1 MLISEKLIFIELQKT
16 GSTHIKGLLKKLVG
30 GENDGK
36 HNVPTDEQI
45 ASGKKFI
52 ASVRDPWSWYLSLWS
67 YGCLQKGEL
76 YERLTNE
83 KKWRKIFDK
92 AEARSDAGA
101 DAEAE
106 DEGGSEGESA
116 EKAKGKGKV
125 LPEHFTPERAKTYWY
140 ADPDNAEAF
149 REWLQAVLAVQP
161 LRKVLESGYGKSPIS
176 RAGGLMT
183 FRYFTLCT
191 KNGENVDKSVATLE
205 ALRAYDKEHC
215 FIDYFIRNES
225 LSDDLI
231 KAIEGCGITLDD
243 GKRQVIRD
251 AKKTN
256 VSSRPHG
263 PEHYYD
269 DASVQLVARREKF
282 MIEKFGY
289 KKSEIVSPHGR

>member
-16 GSTHIKGLLKKLVG
+16 GSTHIKSLLKKLVG

-36 HNVPTDEQI
+36 HNVPTEEQI
-45 ASGKKFI
+45 SSGKKFI

-83 KKWRKIFDK
+83 KKWRKMLDK
-92 AEARSDAGA
+92 AEAKAGAAAETPEVDDDA
-101 DAEAE
+101 DAE
-106 DEGGSEGESA
+106 GGGA
-116 EKAKGKGKV
+116 DKGKGKAKV
-125 LPEHFTPERAKTYWY
+125 LPENFTPERAKTYWY

-149 REWLQAVLAVQP
+149 REWLHAVLSVQP

-191 KNGENVDKSVATLE
+191 KNGENVDKAVSSLD
-205 ALRAYDKEHC
+205 ALRSYDKEHC
-215 FIDYFIRNES
+215 FIDYFVRNES

-231 KAIEGCGITLDD
+231 KAVEGCGVDLDD
-243 GKRQVIRD
+243 DKRQVIRD

-269 DASVQLVARREKF
+269 EASVQLVARREKF
-282 MIEKFGY
+282 IIEKFGY
-289 KKSEIVSPHGR
+289 GGVGPHGR

>member
-1 MLISEKLIFIELQKT
+1 MLISEKLIFVELQKT
-16 GSTHIKGLLKKLVG
+16 GSTHIKNLLKKLVG

-36 HNVPTDEQI
+36 HNVPSAEQLD
-45 ASGKKFI
+45 SGRKFI

-83 KKWRKIFDK
+83 KKWRKLLEKDAAK
-92 AEARSDAGA
+92 ADDEVQAEPAEGA
-101 DAEAE
+101 E
-106 DEGGSEGESA
+106 EGEG
-116 EKAKGKGKV
+116 AKGKGKS
-125 LPEHFTPERAKTYWY
+125 LPENFTPERAKTFWY

-149 REWLQAVLAVQP
+149 REWLQAILAVQP

-176 RAGGLMT
+176 KAGGLMT

-191 KNGENVDKSVATLE
+191 KNGENVDKSVCTME
-205 ALRAYDKEHC
+205 ALRKYDAENC
-215 FIDYFIRNES
+215 FVSHFVRNES
-225 LSDDLI
+225 LPEDLI
-231 KAIEGCGITLDD
+231 RAIQGCGIELEN
-243 GKRQVIRD
+243 KQKKAIRE

-263 PEHYYD
+263 PEYYYD
-269 DASVQLVARREKF
+269 EASVQLVGRREKF

-289 KKSEIVSPHGR
+289 KNKKP

>member
-1 MLISEKLIFIELQKT
+1 MLISEKLIFVELQKT
-16 GSTHIKGLLKKLVG
+16 GSTHIKSLLKKLVG

-36 HNVPTDEQI
+36 HNAPTPEML
-45 ASGKKFI
+45 ASGRKFI

-83 KKWRKIFDK
+83 KKWRKLLEKDDSK
-92 AEARSDAGA
+92 AAGDAGS
-101 DAEAE
+101 DDTEEGSEAE
-106 DEGGSEGESA
+106 R
-116 EKAKGKGKV
+116 KRGKS
-125 LPEHFTPERAKTYWY
+125 LPENFGPERAKAFWY

-176 RAGGLMT
+176 KAGGLMT

-191 KNGENVDKSVATLE
+191 RGGETVDKAVCTMD
-205 ALRAYDKEHC
+205 ALRKYDNENC
-215 FIDYFIRNES
+215 FVSHFVRNES
-225 LSDDLI
+225 LPEDLI
-231 KAIEGCGITLDD
+231 RAVEGCGIALDD
-243 GKRQVIRD
+243 AQKKAIRE

-263 PEHYYD
+263 PDYYYD
-269 DASVQLVARREKF
+269 EASVQLVGRREKF
-282 MIEKFGY
+282 IIEKFGY
-289 KKSEIVSPHGR
+289 KNKKP

>member
-45 ASGKKFI
+45 SSGRKFI

-83 KKWRKIFDK
+83 KKWRKMLDK
-92 AEARSDAGA
+92 AESKAG
-101 DAEAE
+101 EAE
-106 DEGGSEGESA
+106 GGDEGEAEGEGA
-116 EKAKGKGKV
+116 EKGKGKGKV
-125 LPEHFTPERAKTYWY
+125 LPENFTPERAKTYWY

-161 LRKVLESGYGKSPIS
+161 LRKVLEGGYGKSPIS

-191 KNGENVDKSVATLE
+191 KNGENVDKSVSTLE
-205 ALRAYDKEHC
+205 ALKGYDKEHC
-215 FIDYFIRNES
+215 FIDYFVRNES

-231 KAIEGCGITLDD
+231 KAVEGCGVALDD
-243 GKRQVIRD
+243 DKVKVIRE

-282 MIEKFGY
+282 IIEKFGY
-289 KKSEIVSPHGR
+289 KKSSPHGR

>member
-1 MLISEKLIFIELQKT
+1 MLISDKLIFVELQKT
-16 GSTHIKGLLKKLVG
+16 GSTHIKGLLKKIVG

-36 HNVPTDEQI
+36 HNVPTAEQLE
-45 ASGKKFI
+45 SGKKFI

-83 KKWRKIFDK
+83 KKWRKLLDKGDAK
-92 AEARSDAGA
+92 AEAEGDDEDASSEDDDEAA
-101 DAEAE
+101 D
-106 DEGGSEGESA
+106 GGKA
-116 EKAKGKGKV
+116 KAKGKGKG
-125 LPEHFTPERAKTYWY
+125 LPENFTPERAKTFWY

-176 RAGGLMT
+176 KAGGLMT

-191 KNGENVDKSVATLE
+191 KNGENVDKTVCTMD
-205 ALRAYDKEHC
+205 ALRKYDAENC
-215 FIDYFIRNES
+215 FVDHFIRNES
-225 LSDDLI
+225 LPEDLI
-231 KAIEGCGITLDD
+231 RAIEGCGMPLEH
-243 GKRQVIRD
+243 KQKKAIRE

-263 PEHYYD
+263 PDYYYD
-269 DASVQLVARREKF
+269 EASVQLVGRREKF
-282 MIEKFGY
+282 IIEKFGY
-289 KKSEIVSPHGR
+289 KNKKP

>member
-45 ASGKKFI
+45 DSGRKFI

-83 KKWRKIFDK
+83 KKWRKLLEK
-92 AEARSDAGA
+92 DAKGGDDA
-101 DAEAE
+101 DAEAAD
-106 DEGGSEGESA
+106 DEGDGDEEGA
-116 EKAKGKGKV
+116 EKDKGKGRSKV
-125 LPEHFTPERAKTYWY
+125 LPDNFTPERAKTFWY

-149 REWLQAVLAVQP
+149 REWLKAVLSVQP
-161 LRKVLESGYGKSPIS
+161 MRKVLESGYGKSPIS

-191 KNGENVDKSVATLE
+191 KNGETVDKTVSSLD
-205 ALRAYDKEHC
+205 ALRSYDKEHC
-215 FIDYFIRNES
+215 FIDYFVRNES
-225 LSDDLI
+225 LSEDLI
-231 KAIEGCGITLDD
+231 KAVEGCGVALDD
-243 GKRQVIRD
+243 DKKQVIRG

-256 VSSRPHG
+256 ASSRPHG

-269 DASVQLVARREKF
+269 AESVQLVARREKF
-282 MIEKFGY
+282 IIEKFGY
-289 KKSEIVSPHGR
+289 KNKKP

>member
-36 HNVPTDEQI
+36 HNTPTEEQI
-45 ASGKKFI
+45 SSGKKFI

-67 YGCLQKGEL
+67 YGCLQKCEL

-83 KKWRKIFDK
+83 KKWRKMLDK
-92 AEARSDAGA
+92 AEGKAGA
-101 DAEAE
+101 DAEPEDDGDAE
-106 DEGGSEGESA
+106 GEGGE
-116 EKAKGKGKV
+116 KGKGKGKA
-125 LPEHFTPERAKTYWY
+125 LPENFTPERAKSYWY

-176 RAGGLMT
+176 KAGGLMT

-191 KNGENVDKSVATLE
+191 KNGESVDKTVSSLD
-205 ALRAYDKEHC
+205 ALRGYDKEHC
-215 FIDYFIRNES
+215 FVDYFVRNES

-231 KAIEGCGITLDD
+231 KAVEGCGVDLDD
-243 GKRQVIRD
+243 DKRQVIRD

-282 MIEKFGY
+282 IIEKFGY
-289 KKSEIVSPHGR
+289 KKSAVVAPHGR

>member
-1 MLISEKLIFIELQKT
+1 MLITEKLIFFEHQKT

-36 HNVPTDEQI
+36 HNVPSEELL

-52 ASVRDPWSWYLSLWS
+52 ASVRDPWAWYLSLWS

-83 KKWRKIFDK
+83 KKWRKMLDK
-92 AEARSDAGA
+92 EEGQAGASAEAA
-101 DAEAE
+101 
-106 DEGGSEGESA
+106 DEGDGDDKG
-116 EKAKGKGKV
+116 KGKGKV
-125 LPEHFTPERAKTYWY
+125 LPDNFSPERAKTYWY

-176 RAGGLMT
+176 KAGGLMT

-191 KNGENVDKSVATLE
+191 KNGENVDKAVSTLE
-205 ALRAYDKEHC
+205 ALRNYDKEHC
-215 FIDYFIRNES
+215 FIDYFVRNES
-225 LSDDLI
+225 LADDLV
-231 KAIEGCGITLDD
+231 KAIEGCGVELDD
-243 GKRQVIRD
+243 EKKKMILEAKR
-251 AKKTN
+251 TN
-256 VSSRPHG
+256 ASSRPHG
-263 PEHYYD
+263 PDHYYD

-282 MIEKFGY
+282 IIEKFGY
-289 KKSEIVSPHGR
+289 KKAKP

>member
-52 ASVRDPWSWYLSLWS
+52 ASIRDPWSWYLSLWA

-83 KKWRKIFDK
+83 KKWRKMLDK
-92 AEARSDAGA
+92 AEARAG
-101 DAEAE
+101 EAPE
-106 DEGGSEGESA
+106 PDDEGEGA
-116 EKAKGKGKV
+116 EKGKGKGKV
-125 LPEHFTPERAKTYWY
+125 LPDHFTPERAKTYWY

-149 REWLQAVLAVQP
+149 REWLHAVLSVQP

-183 FRYFTLCT
+183 FRYFALCT
-191 KNGENVDKSVATLE
+191 KNGENVDKAVSTLE
-205 ALRAYDKEHC
+205 ALRSYDQANC
-215 FIDYFIRNES
+215 FIDYFVRNES

-231 KAIEGCGITLDD
+231 KAVEGCGVDLDD
-243 GKRQVIRD
+243 DKRKVIRD

-263 PEHYYD
+263 PDHYYD
-269 DASVQLVARREKF
+269 DASKQLVARREKF
-282 MIEKFGY
+282 IIEKFGY
-289 KKSEIVSPHGR
+289 KNAKP